1 MRGSV
6 RQKAPGRWEL
16 RVPLPPDRVTGERRR
31 RSVSFSGS
39 KRAAERELARLITA
53 AERDEASAPKATV
66 SSLLDAWWNQ
76 KRDRL
81 SPTTAREYGRI
92 IERRLRPDLGRRR
105 LDRLSA
111 ADLDAYYV
119 RLEREGLSPASIR
132 QLHAVLSG
140 ALRQAVK
147 WRWMPSSPAR
157 DATLPRA
164 RRSAITPPTPEQ
176 ARTLLVLADEHSSEI
191 GMFVRLAAAV
201 GARRGEVCGLRWTD
215 LDEAAGTITIKRAVV
230 DVAGRVHVKD
240 TKTHAER
247 TVTVDAGTL
256 ALLLAHRR
264 AMSDR
269 AEECGVVLALDAY
282 VLSPEPDGTKP
293 LRPERAT
300 NVFRALR
307 VKAGVPSARLHDL
320 RHFVATQLI
329 GAGHDI
335 RTVSG
340 RLGHAKTSTT
350 LDIYAAFLRPQDK
363 AAAETLGSL
372 LADNGS

>member
-1 MRGSV
+1 VRGSL

-16 RVPLPPDRVTGERRR
+16 RVPLLPDPISGERRR
-31 RSVSFSGS
+31 RSVTFNGA
-39 KRAAERELARLITA
+39 KRDAERELARLVAA
-53 AERDEASAPKATV
+53 AERDDATAAKATV
-66 SSLLDAWWNQ
+66 ASLLDAWWDQ
-76 KRDRL
+76 KRERL

-92 IERRLRPDLGRRR
+92 IERRLRPDLGKKR
-105 LDRLSA
+105 LDRLTA

-119 RLEREGLSPASIR
+119 RLEREGLGASSIR

-147 WRWMPSSPAR
+147 WRWLATSPAR

-164 RRSAITPPTPEQ
+164 TRAAITPPTPEQ
-176 ARTLLVLADEHSSEI
+176 ARTLLALADEHSLEI
-191 GMFVRLAAAV
+191 GMFIRLAAAL

-215 LDEAAGTITIKRAVV
+215 LDETAGTITIKRAVV
-230 DVAGRVHVKD
+230 DVAGKVHVKD

-256 ALLLAHRR
+256 ALLAAHHR

-269 AEECGVVLALDAY
+269 AAECGIVLSNDAY

-300 NVFRALR
+300 NVFRVLR
-307 VKAGVPSARLHDL
+307 QKAGVPEARLHDL

-350 LDIYAAFLRPQDK
+350 LDMYAAFLRPQDK
-363 AAAETLGSL
+363 AAADTLGSL
-372 LADNGS
+372 LERDA

>member
-1 MRGSV
+1 MFNG
-6 RQKAPGRWEL
+6 
-16 RVPLPPDRVTGERRR
+16 T
-31 RSVSFSGS
+31 
-39 KRAAERELARLITA
+39 KRYAERELARLVA
-53 AERDEASAPKATV
+53 AADRHEASAAKQTV
-66 SSLLDAWWNQ
+66 ASLLDAWWDH

-92 IERRLRPDLGRRR
+92 IERRLRPDLGRKR

-111 ADLDAYYV
+111 ADLDTYYV
-119 RLEREGLSPASIR
+119 RLQREGLGASSIR

-147 WRWMPSSPAR
+147 WRWLATSPAR

-164 RRSAITPPTPEQ
+164 TRAPVAPPTPEQ
-176 ARTLLVLADEHSSEI
+176 ARTLLALADDHSLEI
-191 GMFVRLAAAV
+191 GMFVRLAAAL

-215 LDEAAGTITIKRAVV
+215 IDEAAGTVRIKRAVV

-240 TKTHAER
+240 TKSHAER
-247 TVTVDAGTL
+247 TVTIDSGTL
-256 ALLLAHRR
+256 ALLHAHRQVVTAR
-264 AMSDR
+264 AAD
-269 AEECGVVLALDAY
+269 CGVRLVKDAY
-282 VLSPEPDGTKP
+282 VLSTEADGSKP
-293 LRPERAT
+293 LRPDRAT
-300 NVFRALR
+300 YVFRVLR
-307 VKAGVPSARLHDL
+307 EKAGVPDARLHDL

-363 AAAETLGSL
+363 AAAETIGTL
-372 LADNGS
+372 LESGD

>member
-1 MRGSV
+1 MRGSL

-31 RSVSFSGS
+31 CSITFNGN
-39 KRAAERELARLITA
+39 KRDAERELARLVA
-53 AERDEASAPKATV
+53 EAERDEATAARATV
-66 SSLLDAWWNQ
+66 ASLLDAWWDQ
-76 KRDRL
+76 KRWRL

-92 IERRLRPDLGRRR
+92 IERRLRPDLGKKR

-111 ADLDAYYV
+111 ADLDAYYI
-119 RLEREGLSPASIR
+119 RLQHEGLGASSIR

-147 WRWMPSSPAR
+147 WRWLATSPAR

-164 RRSAITPPTPEQ
+164 TRAAITPPTPEQ
-176 ARTLLVLADEHSSEI
+176 ARALLGLADEHSLEI
-191 GMFVRLAAAV
+191 GMFIRLAAAL

-215 LDEAAGTITIKRAVV
+215 LDEAAGTVTIKRAVV
-230 DVAGRVHVKD
+230 DVAGKVHVKD

-247 TVTVDAGTL
+247 TVTVDART
-256 ALLLAHRR
+256 LLLLTAHRKAMTVR
-264 AMSDR
+264 A
-269 AEECGVVLALDAY
+269 AECGVELAKDAY

-300 NVFRALR
+300 NVFRVLR
-307 VKAGVPSARLHDL
+307 QNAGVPDARLHDL

-350 LDIYAAFLRPQDK
+350 VDIYAAFLRPQDR
-363 AAAETLGSL
+363 AAADTLGSL
-372 LADNGS
+372 LEGGD

>member
-1 MRGSV
+1 MRGSL

-31 RSVSFSGS
+31 RSVSFTGN
-39 KRAAERELARLITA
+39 KRDAERELARLVAA
-53 AERDEASAPKATV
+53 AERDEATAAKATV
-66 SSLLDAWWNQ
+66 ASLLDAWWEQ
-76 KRDRL
+76 KRERL

-92 IERRLRPDLGRRR
+92 IEHRLRPDLGKKR

-119 RLEREGLSPASIR
+119 RLQRDGLGASSIR
-132 QLHAVLSG
+132 QLHAVLGG

-147 WRWMPSSPAR
+147 WRWLATSPAR
-157 DATLPRA
+157 DATLPRPTRA
-164 RRSAITPPTPEQ
+164 AITPPSPEQ
-176 ARTLLVLADEHSSEI
+176 ARTLLGFADEHSLEI
-191 GMFVRLAAAV
+191 GMFIRLAAAL

-215 LDEAAGTITIKRAVV
+215 LDEAAGTVTIKRAVV
-230 DVAGRVHVKD
+230 DVAGKVHVKD

-256 ALLLAHRR
+256 ALLADHLR

-269 AEECGVVLALDAY
+269 AAECGTVLAKDAY

-300 NVFRALR
+300 NVFRVLR
-307 VKAGVPSARLHDL
+307 AKAGVPDARLHDL

-363 AAAETLGSL
+363 AAADTLGDL
-372 LADNGS
+372 LGYE